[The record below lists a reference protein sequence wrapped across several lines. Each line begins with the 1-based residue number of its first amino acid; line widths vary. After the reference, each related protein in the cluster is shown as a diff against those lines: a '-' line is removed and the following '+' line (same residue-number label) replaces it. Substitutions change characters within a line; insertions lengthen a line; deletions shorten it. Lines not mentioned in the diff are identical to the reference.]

1 MTIQDILDYISE
13 TPANS
18 NINVLKTMV
27 QQVAEADNPDLSGI
41 TAGADQI
48 LSGYKSVDKDGKE
61 VTEELYKESCLNPRC
76 DTYNQKYYNKV
87 GKIVTKE
94 EYQKECPLN
103 VNKIAEIINNV
114 YEIVPVFGLVVHI
127 LLYSSSVT
135 TKPSLL

>member
-61 VTEELYKESCLNPRC
+61 VTGSC
-76 DTYNQKYYNKV
+76 TYN
-87 GKIVTKE
+87 IEIPAEAAAFTDE
-94 EYQKECPLN
+94 EW
-103 VNKIAEIINNV
+103 AA
-114 YEIVPVFGLVVHI
+114 HI
-127 LLYSSSVT
+127 L
-135 TKPSLL
+135 TKVYNEETQEYEWEVAT